1 MNRRLFLQ
9 AAAAG
14 SAATVLPGQ
23 LSAEETLRR
32 WTSGKQRV
40 SLLELFTS
48 EGCSSCPPA
57 DRWFSGL
64 RDDDRLW
71 TDFVPLAFHVD
82 YWDNLGWKDPF
93 SDPAHT
99 LRQRAY
105 ATLWQS
111 DTIYTPEFVI
121 NGREWRRSSSA
132 RPELPSQ
139 TKAPVLSVAQT
150 ASHTFAIEFNSD
162 SDKPATLIFNLALLG
177 MDEIS
182 EVTRGENAGRTLHHD
197 FIVLAHRRA
206 AANESSTTLRVTHP
220 KAKAVAAWVSAPN
233 NPTPLQ
239 STGGWLRQMPAT
251 SR

>member
-1 MNRRLFLQ
+1 MNRRHFLE
-9 AAAAG
+9 AAATG
-14 SAATVLPGQ
+14 SAAVVLPDQ
-23 LSAEETLRR
+23 LSAEQTPRR

-57 DRWFSGL
+57 GRWFSGL
-64 RDDDRLW
+64 RNDDRLW
-71 TDFVPLAFHVD
+71 TEFVPLAFHVD

-111 DTIYTPEFVI
+111 DTIYTPGFVL

-132 RPELPSQ
+132 RPALPPK
-139 TKAPVLSVAQT
+139 TRAPVLSVVQT
-150 ASHTFAIEFNSD
+150 ASHTFAIRFESESE

-177 MDEIS
+177 MEEIS
-182 EVTRGENAGRTLHHD
+182 EVTRGENAGRTLLHD
-197 FIVLAHRRA
+197 FMVLAHQRA
-206 AANESSTTLRVTHP
+206 VANESSTTLRVTHP

-239 STGGWLRQMPAT
+239 STGGWLR
-251 SR
+251 